1 MDNEKHL
8 VAEAKRDREQFFT
21 LYDHYYP
28 KLYAYVLSRV
38 RQKERA
44 EDVVANTFVK
54 AMDNMDQ
61 FTWRRSATFGS
72 WLFRIA
78 KNDMIDHIKKDARM
92 MMVETEKLDQT
103 MSSTPDAME
112 SLIEQET
119 EDEQHQQFERVLLS
133 LQSLTELEQEVISLK
148 YLADMSYKDISLITN
163 KKPNTL
169 AVTLKRALVKIR
181 KDLDL

>member
-1 MDNEKHL
+1 MDNERHL
-8 VAEAKRDREQFFT
+8 VAEAKRNPEHFLT